1 MNFIRPKEVTIKDS
15 EGGERTYTLSI
26 LPYPVGRKVAAIY
39 PVANAPKVGNYAQSE
54 EVMRDM
60 FKFIQ
65 VNLED
70 GRLQPLSTLELIAN
84 HVPDT
89 TTGLK
94 LEAAMLAYNFD
105 FFGQG
110 GLSAFL
116 KQFLEVRLPSIIKTL
131 TPLLPPSLVQE
142 FVAGLKS
149 KENADSKTS

>member
-70 GRLQPLSTLELIAN
+70 GRLQPLSTLELIATYSGCLR
-84 HVPDT
+84 VRILF
-89 TTGLK
+89 GLQTSCK
-94 LEAAMLAYNFD
+94 LLH
-105 FFGQG
+105 Q
-110 GLSAFL
+110 
-116 KQFLEVRLPSIIKTL
+116 
-131 TPLLPPSLVQE
+131 
-142 FVAGLKS
+142 
-149 KENADSKTS
+149 

>member
-1 MNFIRPKEVTIKDS
+1 MNFIRPKEITITDS
-15 EGGERTYTLSI
+15 EMVDRVYTLSI
-26 LPYPVGRKVAAIY
+26 LPYPVGRKVAAMY
-39 PVANAPKVGNYAQSE
+39 PTSNMPKVGNYPQSE

-142 FVAGLKS
+142 FAAGLKS